1 MMKAAIGG
9 ELVKWN
15 ATRFGT
21 NYLFLESFLRRKEKF
36 MQWMGSTELQQ
47 LKYLTT
53 DIGRYAHGCLC
64 GLTWW
69 ANLQAVVDS
78 VQPLYGFIRFADQE
92 KFPILS
98 EVLLRYNILRHE
110 YQSLFQNDEASY
122 KQYMSVIDRRMRDV
136 SDGTYMNAGN
146 TLFALAFHLLHMFIE
161 LMFES
166 LTCSG
171 RIESPHALRI
181 RHWTNFISR
190 S

>member
-1 MMKAAIGG
+1 MKAAIGG

-36 MQWMGSTELQQ
+36 MQWMGSPELQRS
-47 LKYLTT
+47 KYVTT
-53 DIGRYAHGCLC
+53 EIGRYAHGCLS

-69 ANLQAVVDS
+69 QNLQTVVDS
-78 VQPLYGFIRFADQE
+78 VQPLYGFLRFADQD

-110 YQSLFQNDEASY
+110 YQSLFQNDQASY
-122 KQYMSVIDRRMRDV
+122 TKYMSVIDRRMHDV
-136 SDGTYMNAGN
+136 SNGTYMNGGN
-146 TLFALAFHLLHMFIE
+146 TLVALAFHLLHMFSE

-171 RIESPHALRI
+171 HIESPDTLLI
-181 RHWTNFISR
+181 RHWTKFISR